1 MGIKLFMVTGMAAI
15 KIKCCIH

>member
-1 MGIKLFMVTGMAAI
+1 MVTGMAAI